1 MDRSSYIIH
10 DIRERERERER
21 EWERTVFQQCRGNSG
36 LRCGPGSKESSC
48 QCRRPG
54 FDPWVGKISWRRERL
69 PTPVFLPCAEEP
81 GGVQLVGLQRIG
93 HGWATHTHTH
103 THTHTPE
110 GAVNRYLHIH
120 TLAYYAGIP
129 VVYKVGWNI
138 WEIVWHN
145 DIQIEKNIYNT
156 WLMCIICKKYL
167 QKKKSDPV
175 KNMPKAI
182 NR

>member
-1 MDRSSYIIH
+1 MIS
-10 DIRERERERER
+10 ERERETEKESER
-21 EWERTVFQQCRGNSG
+21 ELNSNNIEGTVGF
-36 LRCGPGSKESSC
+36 PGGSDSKESSC

-54 FDPWVGKISWRRERL
+54 FDPWVRKISWRRERL
-69 PTPVFLPCAEEP
+69 PTPVFLP
-81 GGVQLVGLQRIG
+81 GKSHGQRSLVGYSQWG
-93 HGWATHTHTH
+93 HKESDTAERLKHTHTH
-103 THTHTPE
+103 THTHSPE
-110 GAVNRYLHIH
+110 GAVDQYLHIH

-145 DIQIEKNIYNT
+145 DTQIEKNIYNT
-156 WLMCIICKKYL
+156 WLICIICKKYL
-167 QKKKSDPV
+167 QKKKSEPI

>member
-103 THTHTPE
+103 THTHQREQLIDTFTFT
-110 GAVNRYLHIH
+110 LWHIMQAFQLF
-120 TLAYYAGIP
+120 TRWVEIYGKLCDIMI
-129 VVYKVGWNI
+129 YKLRKIFITHG
-138 WEIVWHN
+138 
-145 DIQIEKNIYNT
+145 
-156 WLMCIICKKYL
+156 
-167 QKKKSDPV
+167 
-175 KNMPKAI
+175 
-182 NR
+182 